1 MAVMFITCNHFQA
14 HAAIASAAVFFIYFF
29 FLLRFKKGK
38 KKCSACKLARIH
50 LVFVLQSDM
59 KGPGKTNA
67 ATRKEENS
75 GLEHIKATLD
85 ASIMKG
91 EDVKNTN

>member
-1 MAVMFITCNHFQA
+1 MKPQLAKRG
-14 HAAIASAAVFFIYFF
+14 FF
-29 FLLRFKKGK
+29 FLFCFFSQDLKRK